1 MNKMHDMFDNN
12 KKKKMVSFER
22 VCTVCTA
29 DYNIIS
35 QREFYIPILY
45 ERRDDDGVAR
55 ARLRCFKMVIFFST
69 NNRCEIRLIEIVF
82 VCVQPNTK
90 MFSLKKKII
99 QRTKIHLTK
108 IY

>member
-12 KKKKMVSFER
+12 NKKIVSFER
-22 VCTVCTA
+22 VCTA

-90 MFSLKKKII
+90 MFSLKKESYKEQKSI
-99 QRTKIHLTK
+99 
-108 IY
+108 